1 MTTTPPFI
9 NIKAK
14 ANHNAV
20 FLMLLALVL
29 FFITLI
35 FSQYYW
41 RTYRLVLVFIYLL
54 IIVIMF
60 TGLLK
65 RSEPRVSFELTPEHI
80 QYTHRYGNWMLNW
93 QQIQNINTIK
103 EVVGLKSISL
113 PYVGIRLENLDSLA
127 EQISPRLANRLIHE
141 QRPLLSFTVMQNLLS
156 LEEIQLNFNPYVL
169 ASGKIIKGPLA
180 AFLHHCQILH
190 KGLGY
195 HLYIP
200 EPSTDRDI
208 DDFCH
213 LLRQCQRYC
222 VDHC

>member
-14 ANHNAV
+14 ANQHAV
-20 FLMLLALVL
+20 FLMLLAVVI
-29 FFITLI
+29 FIITLI
-35 FSQYYW
+35 VSQHYW
-41 RTYRLVLVFIYLL
+41 RSYRLILVFIYLL
-54 IIVIMF
+54 ALVIMF

-65 RSEPRVSFELTPEHI
+65 RSEPRVSFQLTPQRI
-80 QYTHRYGNWMLNW
+80 QYHHRHGNWTLNW

-103 EVVGLKSISL
+103 EVVGLTTVTL
-113 PYVGIRLENLDSLA
+113 PYVGIRLKSVDALA

-141 QRPLLSFTVMQNLLS
+141 QRPLLSFSVMQHLLS
-156 LEEIQLNFNPYVL
+156 LEETQLNFNPFTL
-169 ASGKIIKGPLA
+169 ESGKIIKGPLA

-200 EPSTDRDI
+200 ESSTDREI
-208 DDFCH
+208 DAFCQ
-213 LLRQCQRYC
+213 LLKQCQHYC
-222 VDHC
+222 ANYP